1 MLMYYSLP
9 GFLAP
14 SPVSPHWVSLM
25 LLFPIHNS
33 VLFLE
38 GPRVLLCIPHIHA
51 TRSQALTFG
60 QHLSPLCAVWNSSS
74 LSAPPPPNTWALH
87 WQHWWLL
94 AHPSSCKSECHPGLL
109 PPFTHSFDGQVFL
122 SLLLISLA
130 VTRLHLTC
138 LMQAFGSSL
147 LGFFICHQLVFLF
160 SFSLSSQPP
169 SHFLTA
175 LRGIIIKCNSDCVN
189 PLRKILPPP

>member
-1 MLMYYSLP
+1 MLVYYSLP

-14 SPVSPHWVSLM
+14 SLVSPHWVSLM

-38 GPRVLLCIPHIHA
+38 GPRVFLCIPHIHA

-109 PPFTHSFDGQVFL
+109 PPFTHCFWRSSISQSAPDFSGCDSL
-122 SLLLISLA
+122 SPSHLPYAGLWQFSPGF
-130 VTRLHLTC
+130 LHL
-138 LMQAFGSSL
+138 SPD
-147 LGFFICHQLVFLF
+147 GFPIFIFTVLPTPK
-160 SFSLSSQPP
+160 SFSHCSEGDNYKMQFRLCESP
-169 SHFLTA
+169 A
-175 LRGIIIKCNSDCVN
+175 
-189 PLRKILPPP
+189 